1 MKKNNKYNIS
11 FIAFIISI
19 CFGVATYKLFE
30 YRSDYLDKN
39 CYREVNGVVHDKM
52 GEQKTHYKST
62 KVYTQFIMVI
72 KDKDTGKYFDLE
84 VTPTTYSTHSIG
96 DDIHF
101 SKIDKDILGEE
112 NDSKGYMIGI
122 ALLTG
127 ILCLI
132 SLSIAITG
140 LFPEMPSTIHL

>member
-1 MKKNNKYNIS
+1 MKRDTVIGLVV
-11 FIAFIISI
+11 FIISV
-19 CFGVATYKLFE
+19 CFGIFAYILFE
-30 YRSDYLDKN
+30 YHSDYVNKN
-39 CYREVNGVVHDKM
+39 CYREVNGIVYDKM
-52 GEQKTHYKST
+52 GEQKSHRKST
-62 KVYTQFIMVI
+62 KVYTDFIMVI

-112 NDSKGYMIGI
+112 NDRKGYIIVI

-132 SLSIAITG
+132 SLSLAIAN
-140 LFPEMPSTIHL
+140 LFPDL